1 MLYIMRRYIYPCT
14 VSLILVSAF
23 ALAVSGCMVQQH
35 IVGSGGKGVVSEST
49 KQWYV
54 LWGLVPINKIDEK
67 AMVGGATDY
76 TIRTSTEFIDGL
88 ITTVLSGIVT
98 ARTVTVTK

>member
-1 MLYIMRRYIYPCT
+1 MRRYIYPRL
-14 VSLILVSAF
+14 VSLILMGAF
-23 ALAVSGCMVQQH
+23 ALSVSSCMVQQH
-35 IVGSGGKGVVSEST
+35 IVGNGGKGVVSEST

-67 AMVGGATDY
+67 AMIGGANDY

-88 ITTVLSGIVT
+88 ISGILSGLVM